1 MEYKLTDGSS
11 VTDEKLEQIAEEFE
25 SGEWKGHLENIRVSL
40 PDREEPTKVLTFR
53 LTVSRAAAVKAAAKR
68 AGITQSDFIR
78 HAGDRELAA
87 MAEAPYHRKEPDAQ
101 RQRPSRQ
108 QGRRPSNGC
117 RKAGGRRRD
126 RRHLAD
132 VRRGLR

>member
-78 HAGDRELAA
+78 HAVDRELAA
-87 MAEAPYHRKEPDAQ
+87 IA
-101 RQRPSRQ
+101 
-108 QGRRPSNGC
+108 
-117 RKAGGRRRD
+117 
-126 RRHLAD
+126 
-132 VRRGLR
+132 

>member
-53 LTVSRAAAVKAAAKR
+53 LTASRAAAVKTAAKR

-78 HAGDRELAA
+78 HAIDRELAA
-87 MAEAPYHRKEPDAQ
+87 MA
-101 RQRPSRQ
+101 
-108 QGRRPSNGC
+108 
-117 RKAGGRRRD
+117 
-126 RRHLAD
+126 
-132 VRRGLR
+132 